1 MLLVP
6 LPIEGAPNTQN
17 IHIVTAMKFLY
28 KKSTR
33 KCFSIKT
40 KGAAINQVLPQ
51 VGKIPNTY
59 WSIGLSSFLSSVA
72 ASSGPPLFNPIRT
85 EGVSRKHTSYI
96 IDSHVKMSE
105 VNGFFFLDF
114 AN

>member
-1 MLLVP
+1 MDGPLVK
-6 LPIEGAPNTQN
+6 LCPI
-17 IHIVTAMKFLY
+17 F
-28 KKSTR
+28 
-33 KCFSIKT
+33 
-40 KGAAINQVLPQ
+40 
-51 VGKIPNTY
+51 VG
-59 WSIGLSSFLSSVA
+59 GHSFMVQGSKVS
-72 ASSGPPLFNPIRT
+72 FNPIRT

>member
-1 MLLVP
+1 MTISKILLYVCEMIC
-6 LPIEGAPNTQN
+6 IE
-17 IHIVTAMKFLY
+17 
-28 KKSTR
+28 
-33 KCFSIKT
+33 
-40 KGAAINQVLPQ
+40 
-51 VGKIPNTY
+51 
-59 WSIGLSSFLSSVA
+59 
-72 ASSGPPLFNPIRT
+72 FNPIRT

>member
-1 MLLVP
+1 MKKYNNNCVSKQLDFIFVYKETHPLLPSIFKV
-6 LPIEGAPNTQN
+6 QN
-17 IHIVTAMKFLY
+17 SFVSSMFGMRFIFQGKKENKTFFFHILQL
-28 KKSTR
+28 
-33 KCFSIKT
+33 C
-40 KGAAINQVLPQ
+40 
-51 VGKIPNTY
+51 
-59 WSIGLSSFLSSVA
+59 
-72 ASSGPPLFNPIRT
+72 FNPIRT

>member
-1 MLLVP
+1 M
-6 LPIEGAPNTQN
+6 TQ
-17 IHIVTAMKFLY
+17 IALY
-28 KKSTR
+28 R
-33 KCFSIKT
+33 
-40 KGAAINQVLPQ
+40 L
-51 VGKIPNTY
+51 
-59 WSIGLSSFLSSVA
+59 
-72 ASSGPPLFNPIRT
+72 NPIRT